1 MANQPDPN
9 KKLVGV
15 RVSLETYHKLLR
27 LAGGEPSKVAEVI
40 RKILAAQV
48 EDIEL
53 TIHEHKAIIA
63 ELEANRKKQGRGKA

>member
-15 RVSLETYHKLLR
+15 RVSLETYYKLLR

-53 TIHEHKAIIA
+53 TVLSLIHI
-63 ELEANRKKQGRGKA
+63 